1 MPTPRHMPVIA
12 PNLFALLS
20 IDSLSVLSATPGLW
34 SEKETC
40 IKELCVYSMRQCEV
54 ITDTHGI

>member
-1 MPTPRHMPVIA
+1 MPTPWRMTA
-12 PNLFALLS
+12 PNLSALLS

-34 SEKETC
+34 SKTETR
-40 IKELCVYSMRQCEV
+40 IRELCVYSMRQREV